1 MAPPARFCPRCGAA
15 LAQPDAC
22 AEHGCGWI
30 AYRDPQLAVVVL
42 VRDDQQRLLTIRRN
56 HEPAMFEWSWP
67 SGFVDAGE
75 RVEDAAA
82 REVREE
88 TGVEAQIEQLL
99 GVWSATGE
107 PVVVIAY
114 RASAVGGELR
124 PGPEATAAAWTT
136 IRRRPAPVFPHDE
149 AILRA
154 YLDTGLKTGASRTSD

>member
-1 MAPPARFCPRCGAA
+1 M
-15 LAQPDAC
+15 
-22 AEHGCGWI
+22 
-30 AYRDPQLAVVVL
+30 AYRDPKLAVVVL

-99 GVWSATGE
+99 GVWSATGD

-154 YLDTGLKTGASRTSD
+154 DLETDLETDPSRTSD